1 MSRRHIHLDIVGGI
15 AGDMF
20 VAALTDAVPALRRR
34 VLDDVASVLP
44 AAAGIPS
51 FNAGTSAGL
60 TVLRFGLEGY
70 HADHHHHHDGSGSY
84 RHMVDLIRNADLGTG
99 TADHAVAILTHLAEA
114 ESAIHDV
121 PLDAVHFHEIGDW
134 DSLMDVVASG
144 SIIAALDATW
154 SVSDLPLG
162 GGRVR
167 TAHGILPVPAP
178 ATARILDGFEWR
190 DDGVAGERVTP
201 TGAAILRHLVG
212 GNPNARL
219 NTRPGGGRLAGSGT
233 GAGTRDLPGMP
244 NILRALVF
252 EPATGTVD
260 AQAVAVLSF
269 DIDDMTGEEISVA
282 AERLRAADGVLDLA
296 LAALSGKKGRPLVE
310 FRLLVRPESL
320 ATVQQL
326 CFLETATIGLRWRIE
341 QRATLDRSAHTTDAA
356 GSPIRIKRVERPDG
370 ATTAKAE
377 SDDLTAIDTLARR
390 RAVKAEAER

>member
-1 MSRRHIHLDIVGGI
+1 MSRRHIHLDVVGGI

-20 VAALTDAVPALRRR
+20 VAALTDAVPDLRQR
-34 VLDDVASVLP
+34 VLDDVAAVLP
-44 AAAGIPS
+44 AVAGTPG
-51 FNAGTSAGL
+51 FVTGTSAGL
-60 TVLRFGLEGY
+60 TVLRFGLEGH
-70 HADHHHHHDGSGSY
+70 HADHHHQDGSGSY
-84 RHMVDLIRNADLGTG
+84 RHMAGLIRDAGLSDG
-99 TADHAVAILTHLAEA
+99 TADHAVAILTILAEA
-114 ESAIHDV
+114 EAAIHGV

-144 SIIAALDATW
+144 SIIAALDAVW

-190 DDGVAGERVTP
+190 DDGVGGERVTP
-201 TGAAILRHLVG
+201 TGAAILRHIVG
-212 GNPNARL
+212 GNPNAR
-219 NTRPGGGRLAGSGT
+219 PSGGRLAGSGT

-252 EPATGTVD
+252 EPATGTAD

-269 DIDDMTGEEISVA
+269 DIDDMTGEEIGVA

-296 LAALSGKKGRPLVE
+296 LATLSGKKGRLLVE

-320 ATVQQL
+320 AAVQQL
-326 CFLETATIGLRWRIE
+326 CFVETATIGLRWRIE
-341 QRATLDRSAHTTDAA
+341 QRATLDRRVDAD

-370 ATTAKAE
+370 TATAKAE
-377 SDDLTAIDTLARR
+377 SDDLTSIASLARR
-390 RAVKAEAER
+390 RAAKAEAER

>member
-44 AAAGIPS
+44 AAAGTPS

-60 TVLRFGLEGY
+60 TVLRFGLEGH
-70 HADHHHHHDGSGSY
+70 HADHHHHDDDDDGSGSY

-114 ESAIHDV
+114 EAAIHGV
-121 PLDAVHFHEIGDW
+121 PRDAVHFHEIGDW

-167 TAHGILPVPAP
+167 TPHGILPVPAP

-212 GNPNARL
+212 GNPNAR
-219 NTRPGGGRLAGSGT
+219 PGGGRLAGSGT

-260 AQAVAVLSF
+260 ARAVAVLSF

-282 AERLRAADGVLDLA
+282 AERLRAADGVLDLT

-320 ATVQQL
+320 VTVQQL
-326 CFLETATIGLRWRIE
+326 CFVETATIGLRWRIE
-341 QRATLDRSAHTTDAA
+341 QRATLDRSAHTTDAG
-356 GSPIRIKRVERPDG
+356 GSPIRIKRVDRPDG

-377 SDDLTAIDTLARR
+377 SDDLMGIDTLARR
-390 RAVKAEAER
+390 RAAKAEAER